1 MGRGEDSDI
10 GKTHFQN
17 GETRHLIKLNRS
29 RRQKRHLATHFQ
41 EVFYREYNKYYK
53 KSHYKYF
60 FKWGR

>member
-41 EVFYREYNKYYK
+41 EVFYGEYNKY
-53 KSHYKYF
+53 
-60 FKWGR
+60 